1 MYNVRAACV
10 CLCESVC
17 VRVCR
22 VEGERVTVI
31 MTNGSSRVLSPHS
44 TELYSG
50 QHAIIAQRPGLPVI
64 YALCEED
71 ANALTPH

>member
-1 MYNVRAACV
+1 M
-10 CLCESVC
+10 
-17 VRVCR
+17 CR